1 MKRTKQSSQSFVSF
15 LRVLT
20 IVLFKSDQSLA
31 QVCSVSC
38 TQTAIA
44 RNRPYEEAFEIIQNR
59 EWEDEDDFGDE
70 LGDLI
75 LRRHIR
81 NKRAPAYAPAS
92 APSPSPEPDTMDGI
106 MEALEM
112 AAAPAAAAGLIGVA
126 NMVMPMFMGSASAPT
141 SGSAPLNF
149 SGPQPGTPGGGFLPS
164 ALANPTVI
172 AGTSL
177 FAALSLV
184 GAGPLVALFD
194 LPATDPNK
202 AAIAGIFEEGNGPP
216 SRRRGKREVKKQMIL
231 FAKLLLWI
239 NETIEKG
246 QHKISRYIYID
257 CHYVKCFLILRFG
270 FLMFYGFPHTIFNIL
285 FAFDKITAFSHANYS
300 KNFKVRIL
308 EIDRCMVYL
317 QTSL

>member
-15 LRVLT
+15 LIVLT

-75 LRRHIR
+75 LRRNKRNIR
-81 NKRAPAYAPAS
+81 NKRAPSYAPAS

-126 NMVMPMFMGSASAPT
+126 NMVMPMFMGSAPT
-141 SGSAPLNF
+141 SGSPPPNF
-149 SGPQPGTPGGGFLPS
+149 AGPPPGAPGGGFPPT

-177 FAALSLV
+177 FAGLGLI
-184 GAGPLVALFD
+184 GAGQLVALFD
-194 LPATDPNK
+194 LPRTNDNFAAT
-202 AAIAGIFEEGNGPP
+202 AGIFEEGNGPQ
-216 SRRRGKREVKKQMIL
+216 SRRRGKREAKKQIIL

-239 NETIEKG
+239 SETIDKG
-246 QHKISRYIYID
+246 QHKISRYY
-257 CHYVKCFLILRFG
+257 LL
-270 FLMFYGFPHTIFNIL
+270 TI
-285 FAFDKITAFSHANYS
+285 
-300 KNFKVRIL
+300 
-308 EIDRCMVYL
+308 
-317 QTSL
+317 